1 MLVSWFCGTTR
12 DSDVDL
18 VSLWLP
24 HNTQHGM
31 LHRVF
36 IEEINQLET
45 QKEVQHLVVPEGGGR
60 MKSQNPASK
69 LHP

>member
-45 QKEVQHLVVPEGGGR
+45 QKEVQHLVVPEGGGG